1 MSYSLEPL
9 AYFPHGNNRST
20 RGSECKQSVLMP
32 SLGTDWHTGTS
43 LHAPWAK
50 VSHMAKHD
58 LSNVRK
64 YTLPLAVAIA
74 ELLSTGHRYRGR

>member
-1 MSYSLEPL
+1 
-9 AYFPHGNNRST
+9 
-20 RGSECKQSVLMP
+20 MP